1 MLGNFQ
7 PSLQLPYQHYALIYL
22 DNTGKLRVQESRSI
36 QEQNDTVFSPD
47 VQQRFLEILGP
58 KIGYHRPMVISECN
72 LLRGTSLALC

>member
-1 MLGNFQ
+1 M
-7 PSLQLPYQHYALIYL
+7 IYL

-47 VQQRFLEILGP
+47 AQQRFLEILGP

-72 LLRGTSLALC
+72 LLRDTSLALC